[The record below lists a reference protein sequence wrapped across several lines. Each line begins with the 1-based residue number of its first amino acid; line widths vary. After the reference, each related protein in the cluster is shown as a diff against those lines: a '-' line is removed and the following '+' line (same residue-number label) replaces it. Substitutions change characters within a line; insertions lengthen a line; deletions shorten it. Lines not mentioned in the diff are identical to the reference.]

1 MGKKIN
7 LTQDEIYYIIELRNK
22 KLSIDKISK
31 LVNLSTTFILK
42 ILNENKVKVS
52 LYNRIKLFLF

>member
-52 LYNRIKLFLF
+52 LYNRIKLFL